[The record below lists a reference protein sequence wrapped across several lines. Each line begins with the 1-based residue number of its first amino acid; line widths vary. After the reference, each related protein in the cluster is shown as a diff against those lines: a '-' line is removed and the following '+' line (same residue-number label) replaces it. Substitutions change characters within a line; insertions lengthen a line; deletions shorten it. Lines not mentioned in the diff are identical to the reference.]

1 MPTFRAIALASAVL
15 LMAGCG
21 SKADKKETAKA
32 DAAAPAT
39 PDAQLAALDGE
50 VARLQK
56 LAAND
61 KQMFPEVLK
70 AESAFTAAREKCG
83 TGAEAKACLVPLYAA
98 RAHALREASAGA
110 RADDPKSIS
119 IGPLPLKCDGI
130 DALISVSYLNADPGL
145 AYLAWGGDKAVTL
158 TQEASASGAKY
169 AGKDAS
175 GAYSF
180 WTKGD
185 EAMLTRPGATEAK
198 CKFESAG

>member
-1 MPTFRAIALASAVL
+1 MTTFRAIAFAGAVL
-15 LMAGCG
+15 LLTGCG
-21 SKADKKETAKA
+21 SEADKEAPMKA
-32 DAAAPAT
+32 DAAATA
-39 PDAQLAALDGE
+39 DAQLAALDGE
-50 VARLQK
+50 VARLQM

-61 KQMFPEVLK
+61 KQATPEVV
-70 AESAFTAAREKCG
+70 AAHAAFTAARDKCG
-83 TGAEAKACLVPLYAA
+83 AGAEAKVCLVPLYAA

-110 RADDPKSIS
+110 RAEDPKSIS

-145 AYLAWGGDKAVTL
+145 AYLAWGGDKSVTL

-185 EAMLTRPGATEAK
+185 EAMLTLPGAAEAK
-198 CKFESAG
+198 CKFEPAG